1 LNAHVLTR
9 KAELEAQVGRPLQP
23 VAVEAGPPLS
33 ERDREFLL
41 DQAKDLYWNEL
52 EWEHLTDEERLGD
65 DLLVEQAFPGL
76 LAFVRGL
83 LLAEVMP
90 DALAPASPRP
100 GMVLDLVSFLL
111 QELETRRTEDPEDG
125 EEPRVSA
132 EIAMTETL
140 VDLVM
145 ALLYGLS
152 PEEMERV
159 SAARRGG

>member
-1 LNAHVLTR
+1 MTR
-9 KAELEAQVGRPLQP
+9 KAEIEAQVGRPLQP
-23 VAVEAGPPLS
+23 VAGEAGPPLS
-33 ERDREFLL
+33 DTDREFLL

-83 LLAEVMP
+83 LLEEVMP

-100 GMVLDLVSFLL
+100 EMVLDVLSFLF
-111 QELETRRTEDPEDG
+111 QELEARRTGEPEDG
-125 EEPRVSA
+125 DGPRVAA
-132 EIAMTETL
+132 EIVMTETL

-145 ALLYGLS
+145 GLLYGLS
-152 PEEMERV
+152 AEEMERV
-159 SAARRGG
+159 GAARKGG